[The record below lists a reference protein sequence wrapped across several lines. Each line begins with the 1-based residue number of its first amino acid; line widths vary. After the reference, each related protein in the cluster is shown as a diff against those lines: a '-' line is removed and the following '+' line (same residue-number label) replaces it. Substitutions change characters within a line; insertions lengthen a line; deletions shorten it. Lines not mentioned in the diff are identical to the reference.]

1 MTLDVH
7 FGRAAQTVSV
17 TRTKAGPRRD
27 IMRGG
32 DLRAELR
39 GGRAVSRPRRRGG
52 ATQERGRSLPGGRS
66 HVVMILGRQDPEVA
80 LLRRCIFDL
89 IQV

>member
-1 MTLDVH
+1 MARVGELTPRRRTPRAGPVTLDVH

-39 GGRAVSRPRRRGG
+39 GGWAVSRATREGWSHAGEGRSLCLEGG
-52 ATQERGRSLPGGRS
+52 AT
-66 HVVMILGRQDPEVA
+66 
-80 LLRRCIFDL
+80 
-89 IQV
+89 